1 LVASG
6 LLLDP
11 DNVVGHLLAGSLH
24 PMLREMGKAR
34 TSFERLLALEP
45 THPRALLGLARISLE
60 EGDTGACTDLVRRAL
75 ARYPDFP
82 EAKACSTSLGL
93 LIAAQ
98 LPGEI
103 APEPLSALAAILG
116 RELELRGPRL
126 RRGTF
131 PMAQFASGTGIA
143 FLGST
148 PVGYIVLLGDASAD
162 RDTIRSAL
170 RSAVGTV
177 HRAWAG

>member
-1 LVASG
+1 MAQTGNTVSSTIDALPALG
-6 LLLDP
+6 RDF
-11 DNVVGHLLAGSLH
+11 
-24 PMLREMGKAR
+24 R
-34 TSFERLLALEP
+34 RLLGELV
-45 THPRALLGLARISLE
+45 TLDHITGGLIVA
-60 EGDTGACTDLVRRAL
+60 
-75 ARYPDFP
+75 PD
-82 EAKACSTSLGL
+82 GL

-103 APEPLSALAAILG
+103 APEPLSALAAMLG
-116 RELELRGPRL
+116 RELELRDPRL

-131 PMAQFASGTGIA
+131 LMARFASGTGAA

-162 RDTIRSAL
+162 WDTIRSAL
-170 RSAVGTV
+170 RAAVGTV